1 MDLEALEFWADNL
14 MNKVC
19 LTLISCKEKFS
30 DLFTNNSMAFVRF
43 FVEFQHP
50 A

>member
-19 LTLISCKEKFS
+19 LINIMKREILR
-30 DLFTNNSMAFVRF
+30 FVYK
-43 FVEFQHP
+43 
-50 A
+50 